1 MSKGDLDAYKQ
12 MSTRDVRRWLT
23 ASSVVATAFT
33 AAIVVIAINHFARDP
48 GSTDTQQAAATATR
62 PAPPPSLILARD

>member
-1 MSKGDLDAYKQ
+1 MSKGDLDAYRQ

-33 AAIVVIAINHFARDP
+33 AAILVIAIHHFGRDP
-48 GSTDTQQAAATATR
+48 GPTDTQQAAATATSSS
-62 PAPPPSLILARD
+62 PLPSLILAGE